1 MVVVICSGGGGC
13 DLVQVS
19 VLIGPDDNVT
29 ASSANDL
36 RGVSVVVI
44 M

>member
-1 MVVVICSGGGGC
+1 MVLVICSGGGGG

-19 VLIGPDDNVT
+19 VLIRPDDNVT
-29 ASSANDL
+29 TSSANDL
-36 RGVSVVVI
+36 RGFLVVVI